1 MLTYLLQSS
10 TCLIILYGIYHFIL
24 SEMTFFK
31 YNRAYLLLSI
41 LASLMIPILAPLL
54 VLPEESVP
62 VLHWSHIAG
71 DITFI
76 VADNAVTVFDWKGLI
91 GNILWVVYFV
101 GVMVVLL
108 KMIYGLSRI
117 YRYHTYGQKKIL
129 MDIASLLQKR
139 CICLFHFSKASM
151 SVGMCR
157 YKITCTR
164 SSNMKK
170 YISVNGTLWTS

>member
-71 DITFI
+71 DITYI
-76 VADNAVTVFDWKGLI
+76 VADNAVTVFDWKGLM
-91 GNILWVVYFV
+91 GNILWVNLFC
-101 GVMVVLL
+101 GCR
-108 KMIYGLSRI
+108 GRI
-117 YRYHTYGQKKIL
+117 AQNDVWIIQDIQIL
-129 MDIASLLQKR
+129 PTRTKR
-139 CICLFHFSKASM
+139 RF
-151 SVGMCR
+151 
-157 YKITCTR
+157 
-164 SSNMKK
+164 
-170 YISVNGTLWTS
+170 